1 MSEQQDESFAH
12 DKYGIPV
19 FPIVAF
25 IESCYQEIAINVFY
39 PTSSYP
45 RGLGQLQI
53 DYTWQAISI
62 TNSIASISFSNRS
75 DKLEVCARL
84 CRKAAQ
90 AFAEAERVRQEILKR
105 GGQA

>member
-1 MSEQQDESFAH
+1 MNDDC
-12 DKYGIPV
+12 DKCVHAEKISDTDYM
-19 FPIVAF
+19 
-25 IESCYQEIAINVFY
+25 
-39 PTSSYP
+39 
-45 RGLGQLQI
+45 I

-75 DKLEVCARL
+75 DKLEVCSRL